1 MDLNI
6 ALVSGRLA
14 LAPDLERLPDGSQR
28 ARLLVCVHPEGRD
41 RFDVLPVVVPPELHS
56 ATLETAH
63 GGARVFVAGPLMRRC
78 SVDPWDHPGRVELV
92 ADAISFPDLDE
103 LHDPSRVVPPVTT
116 RTRVDVEDSTGSR

>member
-56 ATLETAH
+56 AALETAQC
-63 GGARVFVAGPLMRRC
+63 GSRVFVAGPLMRRC
-78 SVDPWDHPGRVELV
+78 SADPWDRPGRVELV
-92 ADAISFPDLDE
+92 ADAISFPDLDG
-103 LHDPSRVVPPVTT
+103 LLDLSRTVPPVTP
-116 RTRVDVEDSTGSR
+116 RSRLDVEDSTGSR